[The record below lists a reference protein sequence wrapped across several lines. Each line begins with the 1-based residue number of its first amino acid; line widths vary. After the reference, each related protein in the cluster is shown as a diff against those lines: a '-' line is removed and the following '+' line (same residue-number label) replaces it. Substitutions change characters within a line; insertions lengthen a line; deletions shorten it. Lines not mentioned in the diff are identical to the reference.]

1 MPSKNETS
9 ASTSSSET
17 NSKRTERMLK
27 AWEFLVHVTKHRSR
41 FFFHS
46 LADHKD
52 DSPMKVLETI
62 RKISKPL
69 GMLKD
74 LHVGDVFY
82 RARHYDG
89 TWPINATSELLAP
102 PAKLARAGRMNPAG
116 ISYLYLAEKPQTA
129 LVEVRPKPGCET
141 VVAEFEIT
149 RALTLLDLTDLSCPT
164 TEKNGI
170 TEKHLRARNDVMPFL
185 QEFVKAIS
193 SPVEQ
198 DGREHIDY
206 VPSQIVCEYFS
217 QAHSIYGENDP
228 KGNPPPRI
236 HGIRFSSS
244 LHSGGINVVLFPSM
258 PSDTDGGHE
267 DWVVRTKRP
276 LEFHS
281 VKSWADV
288 GRLILE

>member
-1 MPSKNETS
+1 MPSNNENNVS
-9 ASTSSSET
+9 ASTSDA
-17 NSKRTERMLK
+17 NSKRTERMLM
-27 AWEFLVHVTKHRSR
+27 AWEYLVHVTKHHSR

-62 RKISKPL
+62 RKISKLL
-69 GMLKD
+69 GMHKE

-116 ISYLYLAEKPQTA
+116 ISYLYLAEKSQTA

-141 VVAEFEIT
+141 VVAEFELT
-149 RALTLLDLTDLSCPT
+149 RALTLLDLTDLSPT
-164 TEKNGI
+164 KDEYGI
-170 TEKHLRARNDVMPFL
+170 TEINLRARNDVMPFL

-206 VPSQIVCEYFS
+206 VPSQIVCEYFA
-217 QAHSIYGENDP
+217 QAHSIGDSDP
-228 KGNPPPRI
+228 NGNPPPRI
-236 HGIRFSSS
+236 HGIRFPSS

-258 PSDTDGGHE
+258 PSETDGGHE
-267 DWVVRTKRP
+267 NWVVRTKRP
-276 LEFHS
+276 LEFHT